1 MKKNLAHI
9 FLFCLIFM
17 LLLSCRPPAEKGIVQ
32 EPVMKTVFYL
42 PAEVINVQGN
52 IVTIKVEKPV
62 LFEGEVKLAL
72 QLTQEI
78 IEKTYLL
85 EGQKTKANQSRVEVT
100 RIIGNDILLKVLEKT
115 NNFKPGDEVQIFLDR
130 KIIAIKD
137 FEVIMGRNKEVGKY
151 VQEDITTALVNS
163 GQFNVVE
170 RLKLQSVLDE
180 LKLTQLGLTDPEG
193 AKQVGKL
200 LGADVILTGTL
211 AATGEEWNVNL
222 RLINTESGLIT
233 SAFNKKGPLHELK
246 TESFREIKNIDG
258 SFEDQASVLDGWI
271 LGTEFNRRTGKG
283 GYRKV
288 YVDETQGANG
298 TGRSLAMDFKL
309 GTKRVEKFK
318 NRAIHAKIS
327 NRLKRDLTGY
337 SGIIFYLKADR
348 DLAVWFQISD
358 SQESSA
364 HEENWFHILR
374 VTEYWKEVRIPF
386 NSLSIHKG
394 RAQKLGT
401 NQILQLNGVEK
412 IDWAIGEGSIKRG
425 KEATI
430 WLDEVTFY

>member
-1 MKKNLAHI
+1 MRNHANL
-9 FLFCLIFM
+9 FLLCLIFM
-17 LLLSCRPPAEKGIVQ
+17 VLLSCRPPAEKGVIQ
-32 EPVMKTVFYL
+32 EPAMKTVFYL

-72 QLTQEI
+72 QLAQEV

-85 EGQKTKANQSRVEVT
+85 EGQKTKVDQSRVEVM
-100 RIIGNDILLKVLEKT
+100 RIIGNDILLKVLEKSH
-115 NNFKPGDEVQIFLDR
+115 NFQPGDEVQIFLDR

-137 FEVIMGRNKEVGKY
+137 FEVIMGRNREVGKY

-170 RLKLQSVLDE
+170 RLKLKSVLDE
-180 LKLTQLGLTDPEG
+180 LKLSQLGLTDPAG
-193 AKQVGKL
+193 AKKVGKL
-200 LGADVILTGTL
+200 LGADILLTGTL
-211 AATGEEWNVNL
+211 AATGDEWNVNL

-233 SAFNKKGPLHELK
+233 SAFNRKGRLQELK

-258 SFEDQASVLDGWI
+258 SFEDQASVLAGWI
-271 LGTEFNRRTGKG
+271 LGTERNRRTGKG
-283 GYRKV
+283 GYQKV
-288 YVDETQGANG
+288 YVDEKQGANG
-298 TGRSLAMDFKL
+298 TSRSLAMDFKL
-309 GTKRVEKFK
+309 GIKKVAKFK

-337 SGIIFYLKADR
+337 SGIKFYLKADR
-348 DLAVWFQISD
+348 NLAVWFQVSD
-358 SQESSA
+358 SQEDSTY
-364 HEENWFHILR
+364 EENWFHIIR
-374 VTEYWKEVRIPF
+374 VTEYWKEARIPF
-386 NSLSIHKG
+386 NALSIHKG

-401 NQILQLNGVEK
+401 NQILQLNNVEK
-412 IDWAIGEGSIKRG
+412 LDWVIPEGIFERG
-425 KEATI
+425 QGATI

>member
-1 MKKNLAHI
+1 MV
-9 FLFCLIFM
+9 
-17 LLLSCRPPAEKGIVQ
+17 LLSCRPPAEKGVVQ

-42 PAEVINVQGN
+42 PAEVINVQRN
-52 IVTIKVEKPV
+52 IVTIRVEKPA

-72 QLTQEI
+72 QLAQEI
-78 IEKTYLL
+78 IEKTYFL
-85 EGQKTKANQSRVEVT
+85 EGQKTNVDQARVEVM
-100 RIIGNDILLKVLEKT
+100 RVIGNDILLKVLEKSHT
-115 NNFKPGDEVQIFLDR
+115 FQPGDEVQIFLDR

-170 RLKLQSVLDE
+170 RLKLKSVLDE
-180 LKLTQLGLTDPEG
+180 LKLTQLGLTDPAG
-193 AKQVGKL
+193 AKKVGKL

-233 SAFNKKGPLHELK
+233 SAFNRKGRLHELK

-258 SFEDQASVLDGWI
+258 SFEDQASVLVGWI
-271 LGTEFNRRTGKG
+271 LGTERNRRTGKG
-283 GYRKV
+283 GYQKI

-298 TGRSLAMDFKL
+298 TSRSLAMDFKL
-309 GTKRVEKFK
+309 GIKRVEKFK
-318 NRAIHAKIS
+318 NRPMHAKIS

-337 SGIIFYLKADR
+337 SGIRFYFKADR
-348 DLAVWFQISD
+348 NLAVWFQVSD
-358 SQESSA
+358 SQKGSA
-364 HEENWFHILR
+364 LEENWFHIMR
-374 VTEYWKEVRIPF
+374 VSESWKEARIPF
-386 NSLSIHKG
+386 NALSIHKG

-401 NQILQLNGVEK
+401 NQILQLNNVEK
-412 IDWAIGEGSIKRG
+412 IDWVIPEGIFERG
-425 KEATI
+425 QGATI

>member
-1 MKKNLAHI
+1 MKKLVHL

-17 LLLSCRPPAEKGIVQ
+17 LLLSCRPPAEKGVVQ
-32 EPVMKTVFYL
+32 QPAMKTVFYL
-42 PAEVINVQGN
+42 PGEVINVQGN
-52 IVTIKVEKPV
+52 MVTIKVEKPV

-72 QLTQEI
+72 QLAQEV

-85 EGQKTKANQSRVEVT
+85 EGQKTNVGQSRVEVT
-100 RIIGNDILLKVLEKT
+100 RIIGNDILLKVLEKSHS
-115 NNFKPGDEVQIFLDR
+115 FQAGDEVQVFLDR

-193 AKQVGKL
+193 AKEVGKL

-233 SAFNKKGPLHELK
+233 SAFNKRGSLHEIT
-246 TESFREIKNIDG
+246 TESYRKIGNISG
-258 SFEDQASVLDGWI
+258 NFEDESKLVGWFI
-271 LGTEFNRRTGKG
+271 GELFNKYTGRQ
-283 GYRKV
+283 GYQEV
-288 YVDETQGANG
+288 YIDQNQGANG
-298 TGRSLAMDFKL
+298 TSKSMAMKFRLGRDKVVSK
-309 GTKRVEKFK
+309 T
-318 NRAIHAKIS
+318 IHAKMH
-327 NRLKRDLTGY
+327 NRLKRDLSKY
-337 SGIIFYLKADR
+337 SGIRFFMKADQN
-348 DLAVWFQISD
+348 LTVTFQLGD
-358 SQESSA
+358 SEKDSL
-364 HEENWFHILR
+364 EEEIWYRN
-374 VTEYWKEVRIPF
+374 VSVAKDWKEVRIPF
-386 NSLSIHKG
+386 NTLSLHKR
-394 RAQKLGT
+394 RALKFGS
-401 NQILQLNGVEK
+401 NQILQLHYIER
-412 IDWAIGEGSIKRG
+412 IDWVVHEHSVPRG
-425 KEATI
+425 TDGII

>member
-1 MKKNLAHI
+1 MKNLAHI

-17 LLLSCRPPAEKGIVQ
+17 LLLSCRPPAEKGVVQ
-32 EPVMKTVFYL
+32 EPVMKTVFFL

-52 IVTIKVEKPV
+52 IVTVKVEKPA

-72 QLTQEI
+72 QLAQDV

-85 EGQKTKANQSRVEVT
+85 EGQTTKVNQSRVEVT
-100 RIIGNDILLKVLEKT
+100 RIIGNDILLKVLEKSHS
-115 NNFKPGDEVQIFLDR
+115 FKAGDEVQIFLDR

-180 LKLTQLGLTDPEG
+180 LKLAQLGLTDPEG

-211 AATGEEWNVNL
+211 AATAEEWNVNL

-233 SAFNKKGPLHELK
+233 SAFNRKGRLHELK

-258 SFEDQASVLDGWI
+258 SFEDQASVLAGWI
-271 LGTEFNRRTGKG
+271 LGTERNRRTGKG

-318 NRAIHAKIS
+318 NRVIHAKIS
-327 NRLKRDLTGY
+327 N
-337 SGIIFYLKADR
+337 
-348 DLAVWFQISD
+348 
-358 SQESSA
+358 
-364 HEENWFHILR
+364 
-374 VTEYWKEVRIPF
+374 
-386 NSLSIHKG
+386 
-394 RAQKLGT
+394 
-401 NQILQLNGVEK
+401 
-412 IDWAIGEGSIKRG
+412 
-425 KEATI
+425 
-430 WLDEVTFY
+430 